1 MKPRIILIEDNLG
14 DVGIIRRALD
24 RHVKSYHLEVI
35 HNGSDALRLFQS
47 VESEAQAMPDLVV
60 LDLNLPRVPG
70 KRLLRYL
77 RESSRLCAIPVIV
90 ATSSDAVAD
99 RSDAIQY
106 HATFFTKP
114 SDVGSFMKIGE
125 LVAEKVFKPSR

>member
-24 RHVKSYHLEVI
+24 RHLKSYDLEVI
-35 HNGSDALRLFQS
+35 HNGSDALRAFRSL
-47 VESEAQAMPDLVV
+47 ESEAQAMPDLVV

-70 KRLLRYL
+70 MEVLRYL

-99 RSDAIQY
+99 RSGASLY
-106 HATFFTKP
+106 RASFFTKP
-114 SDVGSFMKIGE
+114 TDVASFMKIGQ
-125 LVAEKVFKPSR
+125 LVAEKLSMPSR